1 MDSLWRINPPQT
13 TNPLR
18 FFMFVSRPYRVAAF
32 GALLAVASAAALNA
46 GSSYAY
52 KLIVD
57 AATNIGTTEGV
68 TALWTGALIYIAFSF
83 SSGIAWR
90 ISGYI
95 GMYWGTGVRATAR
108 YTLTEYVTKHSHQY
122 FSDRFAGSISSKIT
136 QAASSSKEMV
146 EQILWQFTG
155 FVVTMIASFV
165 LMYTTNHLV
174 AWIFIAWVAFIVP
187 FNLYLARRRTPYST
201 ATQKAE
207 TVLSGATVDVL
218 TNISAVK
225 EYVGRSFELTRLK
238 DFILGRRNTG
248 LSNWRYGETVLLA
261 NNILQ
266 DLFTGGMILISVYLM
281 LQGVISPGDI
291 ALTLTLILIA
301 EDRLTFIGQQI
312 NHFADAWGQ
321 VVESL
326 EDIVKPHEI
335 SDEPE
340 AELLVPVNAS
350 IEFSHVSF
358 NYDGVKVFDDLE
370 LVIPAG
376 QRVGLVG
383 RSGAG
388 KSTLMKLLL
397 RNYTVQEGKVLIG
410 AKDVSQVTQESLRQV
425 TAVVPQEPLLFHRTI
440 RENIA
445 YGKPGA
451 AEADVVRA
459 AELAQAH
466 EFIARLP
473 QGYEALVGERG
484 VKLSGGQRQRVAIA
498 RAILKDAPILLLD
511 EATSSLDSESEV
523 AVQRALLALMEG
535 RTVIAIAHRLSTLRA
550 MNRIIVMD
558 QGKIVEDGTHDEL
571 IEKKGLYAELW
582 AHQAGGFLEE

>member
-1 MDSLWRINPPQT
+1 
-13 TNPLR
+13 
-18 FFMFVSRPYRVAAF
+18 
-32 GALLAVASAAALNA
+32 
-46 GSSYAY
+46 
-52 KLIVD
+52 
-57 AATNIGTTEGV
+57 
-68 TALWTGALIYIAFSF
+68 
-83 SSGIAWR
+83 
-90 ISGYI
+90 
-95 GMYWGTGVRATAR
+95 
-108 YTLTEYVTKHSHQY
+108 
-122 FSDRFAGSISSKIT
+122 
-136 QAASSSKEMV
+136 MV

-155 FVVTMIASFV
+155 FMVTMITSFILV
-165 LMYTTNHLV
+165 YTTNHLV

-207 TVLSGATVDVL
+207 TILSGATVDVL

-225 EYVGRSFELTRLK
+225 EYVGRSFELSRLK
-238 DFILGRRNTG
+238 ELIMGRRNTG
-248 LSNWRYGETVLLA
+248 LRNWRYGETVLLT

-291 ALTLTLILIA
+291 ALTLTIILIA

-326 EDIVKPHEI
+326 EDIVRPHEI
-335 SDEPE
+335 VDEMQSEQLIPT
-340 AELLVPVNAS
+340 NAS
-350 IEFSHVSF
+350 IEFSKISF
-358 NYDGVKVFDDLE
+358 SYEGVKVFDELE
-370 LVIPAG
+370 LKISAG

-397 RNYTVQEGKVLIG
+397 RNYDVQGGKVLIG
-410 AKDVSQVTQESLRQV
+410 DKDIAHVTQESLRQV

-440 RENIA
+440 KENIA
-445 YGKPGA
+445 YGRQGA
-451 AEADVVRA
+451 TETEVIRA

-466 EFIARLP
+466 EFIMHLP
-473 QGYEALVGERG
+473 QGYDALVGERG

-523 AVQRALLALMEG
+523 AVQKALLALMEG

-550 MNRIIVMD
+550 MDRIVVMD
-558 QGKIVEDGTHDEL
+558 DGKIIEDGNHTL
-571 IEKKGLYAELW
+571 LLQKGGLYAKLW
-582 AHQAGGFLEE
+582 EHQAGGFLEEEA